1 MRTTE
6 EIKRKLWDGA
16 GKLRGSMDASNYKNY
31 MLGLM
36 FYKFLSDKTL
46 DAFKRLAGLSTT
58 NTAMLFDEFKK
69 AYKEYG
75 SELESTISAELGYFI
90 LLENLYQKWVIDID
104 NKKFEL
110 QNVADA
116 LNDFERR
123 IALSTANKEFRGLFN
138 TSIIDVTNTALGSD
152 LNKRSKNIQDL
163 IKLFRD
169 LNMVSLE
176 NNDILGDTYEYLIGA
191 FASDAGKKAGEFYT
205 PRQVSEV
212 MAQIV
217 AKTAKFNKMNP
228 SIYDP
233 TVGSASLLLTVKAHL
248 PKEIQRDLHYYG
260 QEFTTET
267 YNLTRMNLML
277 HGVLPN
283 KMDIKNGN
291 TLAED
296 WPEDPQ
302 RPGEGVQ
309 FDIVVMN
316 PPYSDSNWN
325 EREERPLTVNDPR
338 FSDFGILPPDSKGDY
353 AYLMH
358 GLYHLSQ
365 EGTMAIVLPHG
376 VLFRGGAEGEIRK
389 RLIEKNQIDAIIGL
403 PDKMFTNTG
412 IPVCVL
418 ILKKNRKLG
427 EDIIVIDSSKNYEK
441 IGKFNVLEEKDIA
454 RIVDTY
460 MERKEILGF
469 SHIATRKEIIEN
481 DYNLNIPRY
490 VEIIDDI
497 IAHDVE
503 AHLHGGIPYKNI
515 EELKVLKETVPEII
529 KNNIE
534 EIRPNYVKLKENTK
548 TITKQVLNDEKVN
561 NKILQLKKSVKEF
574 SDKWFKELKN
584 VNEKTDVLNEK
595 EEMLNELKSIIEEV
609 SNVDKYIAYQLLAKI
624 WKEHINNDL
633 EIISKEGFYNAGRTA
648 VPNIIIK
655 KKKKEEV
662 EEQDGWN
669 SALVHRDL
677 IIKYLFVDEL
687 NEIEKLNTE
696 KTENESYLEEVRNS
710 LSEEDDEYRILNDNN
725 DAFVK
730 TAVEVELKVALN
742 RINTK
747 EIGVLNE
754 YLNLISETKQK
765 KIKLDFIEKNKEKVE
780 WEKIELSKD
789 GTASKKKVESR
800 IKEIREAI
808 VFEKDSFEE
817 KLKNILEKLSK
828 NIEIDKQIKEIE
840 TKQKEKVLEKIKN
853 LTDDEIDKLV
863 YNKWFYQLPDMVEQL
878 VYAPLKKEL
887 KILEELEERYSET
900 LDILDKELSILE
912 KSLEEMLKN
921 LVVTTNE

>member
-1 MRTTE
+1 
-6 EIKRKLWDGA
+6 
-16 GKLRGSMDASNYKNY
+16 
-31 MLGLM
+31 
-36 FYKFLSDKTL
+36 
-46 DAFKRLAGLSTT
+46 
-58 NTAMLFDEFKK
+58 
-69 AYKEYG
+69 
-75 SELESTISAELGYFI
+75 
-90 LLENLYQKWVIDID
+90 
-104 NKKFEL
+104 
-110 QNVADA
+110 
-116 LNDFERR
+116 
-123 IALSTANKEFRGLFN
+123 
-138 TSIIDVTNTALGSD
+138 
-152 LNKRSKNIQDL
+152 
-163 IKLFRD
+163 
-169 LNMVSLE
+169 
-176 NNDILGDTYEYLIGA
+176 
-191 FASDAGKKAGEFYT
+191 
-205 PRQVSEV
+205 
-212 MAQIV
+212 
-217 AKTAKFNKMNP
+217 
-228 SIYDP
+228 
-233 TVGSASLLLTVKAHL
+233 
-248 PKEIQRDLHYYG
+248 
-260 QEFTTET
+260 
-267 YNLTRMNLML
+267 ML